1 MKRKDGVNSGM
12 ICVATRQT
20 NSGEATV
27 AMLDVRHRPGNV
39 HDSNGARSFIL
50 SCLGEMRQYPAGSR
64 PRSAHGL
71 RRPASISTAAGSFR
85 RSADLG
91 AKLLEVGFIRRCRR
105 RRGRAF
111 EQQAPH
117 ALAVLIFA
125 NQLPHVFAARA
136 VAAQRLNL
144 ASEMRWYGPG
154 KLLVIVDCVESL

>member
-1 MKRKDGVNSGM
+1 MCAK
-12 ICVATRQT
+12 
-20 NSGEATV
+20 
-27 AMLDVRHRPGNV
+27 
-39 HDSNGARSFIL
+39 ARSRASMKPSAAPEAPSL
-50 SCLGEMRQYPAGSR
+50 KRYAMASSMSR
-64 PRSAHGL
+64 L
-71 RRPASISTAAGSFR
+71 ASSPAAGSFG

-136 VAAQRLNL
+136 VATQRLNL
-144 ASEMRWYGPG
+144 ASEIRWYGPG

>member
-1 MKRKDGVNSGM
+1 MKPSGAGAPSLKRYAM
-12 ICVATRQT
+12 ASSMSRLASSRGMTGFDFNCGRQ
-20 NSGEATV
+20 
-27 AMLDVRHRPGNV
+27 
-39 HDSNGARSFIL
+39 L
-50 SCLGEMRQYPAGSR
+50 SALCGP
-64 PRSAHGL
+64 
-71 RRPASISTAAGSFR
+71 
-85 RSADLG
+85 

-144 ASEMRWYGPG
+144 ASEIRWYGPG